1 MTGEMLFVIG
11 VVLVAGALMVSGK
24 VRLDVVALLVVLSF
38 VLGDALTVHE
48 ALAGF
53 GNPVVI
59 MVAGLLVISEML
71 TRTGVAHNIGKWIA
85 HYGQDG
91 EVRLLVILILV
102 VALLGCFMSNTAV
115 VAIFIPVVM
124 SVANQTNLNAS
135 RLLMP
140 MAYAGVVS
148 GMLTLIATPPNLV
161 VTEVLGQAGFE
172 PFGFFSFTPIGGT
185 VLCVFIVYMILVGR
199 NLLPGERFAPPKTA
213 ALNMHDLLAEFE
225 LAGTA
230 CRLQV
235 PAESTLI
242 GQTLAGSK
250 LGSEYDIWV
259 TILERHGPLGQR
271 IIPAPAPELEIRGG
285 DVLVVVGA
293 CEASEKVA
301 LDYSLNKLS
310 VTDGNRERWMQETGI
325 AKVLIHPESR
335 LIGRTLHKIDLRKN
349 YGVQVLGL
357 RRNKKILDD
366 FLDQGIKSGDAML
379 VVGPWKRIAKLQSE
393 LHDFVVLAVPIE
405 IKRIAPAWRRAP
417 VALGI
422 LALMVGLATFEIVP
436 VVIAVTLCALLAVIT
451 RCLTM
456 EQAYISIHWSMIVLI
471 AGMMSVAQAMVK
483 TGAIE
488 LLAGYLVAVAGQTG
502 PYVMVAALFALT
514 AGLSMVLTGT
524 ASAILCS
531 PIAIQAAETLEVSPQ
546 AFAMTVAVGASSGF
560 VMPVS
565 SAAIMLV
572 IGPGKYRL
580 MDFVKVGVPLLV
592 LTGIVTI
599 ILTPLLFPF
608 HP

>member
-1 MTGEMLFVIG
+1 MTGEMLLVFG
-11 VVLVAGALMVSGK
+11 VVFVAGALMVSGK
-24 VRLDVVALLVVLSF
+24 VRLDIVALLVVLSF
-38 VLGDALTVHE
+38 VLGGALTVHE
-48 ALAGF
+48 ALNGF

-71 TRTGVAHNIGKWIA
+71 TRTGVAHQIGKWIG
-85 HYGQDG
+85 HYGRDG

-102 VALLGCFMSNTAV
+102 VAALGCFMSNTAV

-161 VTEVLGQAGFE
+161 VSEVLDSAGFE
-172 PFGFFSFTPIGGT
+172 PFGFFSVTPIGGA
-185 VLCVFIVYMILVGR
+185 VLCVFVVYMIVVGR
-199 NLLPGERFAPPKTA
+199 RLLPGGPFAPPKSA
-213 ALNMHDLLAEFE
+213 ALSMHDLLEEFE

-230 CRLQV
+230 CRLRV
-235 PAESTLI
+235 PAGSPLV

-250 LGSEYDIWV
+250 MGSEYGIWV
-259 TILERHGPLGQR
+259 TILERQGPLGQR
-271 IIPAPAPELEIRGG
+271 IVPAPPPEIEIRGG
-285 DVLVVVGA
+285 DVLVVLGA
-293 CEASEKVA
+293 RESAEKVA
-301 LDYSLNKLS
+301 LDCDLTKLS
-310 VTDGNRERWMQETGI
+310 VTNGDRERWTQNAGI

-335 LIGRTLHKIDLRKN
+335 LIGRTLRKIGLRKN
-349 YGVQVLGL
+349 YGIQVLGL
-357 RRNKKILDD
+357 KRNKKNFDG
-366 FLDQGIKSGDAML
+366 FLDQEIKSRDAML
-379 VVGPWKRIAKLQSE
+379 VVGPWKRIGQLQSK
-393 LHDFVVLAVPIE
+393 LHDFVVLEFPAEIE
-405 IKRIAPAWRRAP
+405 RVAPAPQRSP
-417 VALGI
+417 VALII
-422 LALMVGLATFEIVP
+422 LALMVGLATFDIVP
-436 VVIAVTLCALLAVIT
+436 VVIAVTICALLAVVT

-456 EQAYISIHWSMIVLI
+456 EQAYLSINWSMVVLI

-488 LLAGYLVAVAGQTG
+488 LLASYLVQVAGQTG
-502 PYVMVAALFALT
+502 PYVMVAALFVLT

-524 ASAILCS
+524 ASAILCA

-546 AFAMTVAVGASSGF
+546 AFAMTVAVAASSGF

-580 MDFVKVGVPLLV
+580 MDFVKVGVPLLI
-592 LTGIVTI
+592 LTGLVTI
-599 ILTPLLFPF
+599 TLTPLLFPF